1 MQVELA
7 PSHAQDPAA
16 RLAADIIRGCVHCGF
31 CNATCPT
38 YRLLG
43 DELDGPRGRIYQ
55 IKDLLEGLPPTAS
68 LQKHL
73 DRCLTCRACETTC
86 PSGVAYGRLL
96 DLGRGW
102 VAQAVPRPWHQRLLR
117 AALRFW
123 LPHPQRLRPWYRLAE
138 PLRPLLPCSLR
149 ARLGRGGRFAWPP
162 PRHRRRMLI
171 LEGCVQSV
179 LEPAIDAA
187 AARVFDRLGISLIRA
202 PEAGCCGALSY
213 HLDAHDEGLDF
224 ARRNID
230 AWWPHVEAGAEAILV
245 TASGCGVMVKDYGE
259 LLGGDPAYR
268 DKARRI
274 AELARDPAEILAG
287 LDLRPLQATPGR
299 VAFQSPCT
307 LQHGQRLAG
316 VVEGI
321 LQRLGFALTPVPDAQ
336 LCCGS
341 AGAYSL
347 LQPRLAARLRAQ
359 KIAAL
364 ESGDPEVIAS
374 ANIGCLLHLAPV
386 ATRPVRHWLELLDA
400 TGAPDSG

>member
-7 PSHAQDPAA
+7 SQYRQDPVA

-55 IKDLLEGLPPTAS
+55 IKDLFEGLPPTAS

-102 VAQAVPRPWHQRLLR
+102 VAQAVPRPWRQRLLR

-123 LPHPQRLRPWYRLAE
+123 LPHPRRLRPWYRLVE
-138 PLRPLLPCSLR
+138 PLRPLLPRSLR
-149 ARLGRGGRFAWPP
+149 VRLGRGGRFTWPP
-162 PRHRRRMLI
+162 PRHPRRMLI

-179 LEPAIDAA
+179 LEPGIDAA
-187 AARVFDRLGISLIRA
+187 AARVFDCLGISLIRV

-213 HLDAHDEGLDF
+213 HLDAQTEGLDF

-259 LLGGDPAYR
+259 LLGCDPAYR

-287 LDLRPLQATPGR
+287 LDLRPLQVAPCR

-341 AGAYSL
+341 AGVYSL
-347 LQPRLAARLRAQ
+347 LQPRLAARLRAR

-364 ESGDPEVIAS
+364 ESGDPDVIAS

-386 ATRPVRHWLELLDA
+386 ATRPVRHWLELLDT
-400 TGAPDSG
+400 TGAPNSG

>member
-1 MQVELA
+1 MQVRLA
-7 PSHAQDPAA
+7 PRWRQDTGA

-55 IKDLLEGLPPTAS
+55 IKDLLEGEAPTAN

-73 DRCLTCRACETTC
+73 DRCLTCRSCETTC

-102 VAQAVPRPWHQRLLR
+102 VAAAVPRPLPQWLLR
-117 AALRFW
+117 RALRYW
-123 LPHPQRLRPWYRLAE
+123 LPHPQRLRPGYRLVTA
-138 PLRPLLPCSLR
+138 LRPLLPRALR
-149 ARLGRGGRFAWPP
+149 ARLGRGGVFSWPP
-162 PRHRRRMLI
+162 PRHGRRLLI

-187 AARVFDRLGISLIRA
+187 AARVFDRLGISLIRV

-213 HLDAHDEGLDF
+213 HLGAHDEGLDF
-224 ARRNID
+224 MRRNID
-230 AWWPHVEAGAEAILV
+230 AWWPHVEAGVDAIVV
-245 TASGCGVMVKDYGE
+245 TASGCGVTVKEYGD
-259 LLGGDPAYR
+259 LLAHDPHYR

-274 AELARDPAEILAG
+274 ARLARDPAEILAD
-287 LDLRPLQATPGR
+287 LDLSPLAVTPR
-299 VAFQSPCT
+299 KVAFHSPCT
-307 LQHGQRLAG
+307 LQHGQRLDG
-316 VVEGI
+316 VVEDI
-321 LQRLGFALTPVPDAQ
+321 LQRLGFELTPVPDAH

-341 AGAYSL
+341 AGTYSI
-347 LQPRLAARLRAQ
+347 LQPRLARRLRDE

-364 ESGDPEVIAS
+364 ESGDPEIIAS
-374 ANIGCLLHLAPV
+374 ANIGCMLHLAP
-386 ATRPVRHWLELLDA
+386 AAGRPVVHWLELLDC
-400 TGAPDSG
+400 GSG